1 MRKVSIGLFVGLVGL
16 FSVMGSVVQADSYG
30 YGSRMGSSPLFSSSI
45 SNSYSRYKMEGY
57 NFRSHNGLHRVN
69 YKRHFTLHRVYD
81 RDRRSYRALRKLKK

>member
-1 MRKVSIGLFVGLVGL
+1 MRQFRFGFLLGFAAL
-16 FSVMGSVVQADSYG
+16 FSVMGSVVQAGSYG
-30 YGSRMGSSPLFSSSI
+30 YGSRVTSSPLFSSSL